1 MQIRDLYLQKRQISQ
16 RLKRE
21 LFNFTCELA
30 QCRAG
35 ETFIVIVDGVEW
47 VATVPRRTKPDDIVS
62 MTFSAVV
69 EGTEVHRS
77 LVGMLGSGAKEE
89 SLKRYIREGLALQT
103 SEYKEQVRDMSH
115 DAALSFIL
123 EQVRRTTPA
132 EGQIGCV
139 DNMTYHWP
147 MRPWTRLYEVIKNAA
162 ALPPA
167 AVELGLPGS
176 QHTARSAALSE
187 HAASSFPLH
196 LRAASVITSQA
207 ASAADRTMTTSEEP
221 VHRGFG
227 VCNETRKR
235 KRAPNM
241 TWLEVDD
248 EEEQQR
254 EADGGHTYT
263 EDAAPWYPCTA
274 GHKEGGDSATA
285 QLPLPAPEDAR
296 GGEAAALPSP
306 SAAGPAAMPG
316 PRHTA
321 GHQEGGDSATAQL
334 PLPAPEDA
342 RGGEA
347 AALPSPSAA
356 GPAAMPGP
364 RHTAGHQVHRVTHH
378 GSSTMG
384 WRASAGDGTQEG
396 GDSATAQLPLPAPE
410 DARGGEAAALP
421 SPSAAGP
428 AAMPGPRHTA
438 GHQVH
443 RVTHHGSSTM
453 GWRASA
459 GDGTQEGGDSATA
472 QLPLPAP
479 EDARGGEAAALPS
492 PSAAGPAAMPGPRH
506 TAGHQ

>member
-1 MQIRDLYLQKRQISQ
+1 
-16 RLKRE
+16 
-21 LFNFTCELA
+21 
-30 QCRAG
+30 
-35 ETFIVIVDGVEW
+35 
-47 VATVPRRTKPDDIVS
+47 

-147 MRPWTRLYEVIKNAA
+147 MRPWTRLYE
-162 ALPPA
+162 
-167 AVELGLPGS
+167 
-176 QHTARSAALSE
+176 
-187 HAASSFPLH
+187 
-196 LRAASVITSQA
+196 A
-207 ASAADRTMTTSEEP
+207 ASAADRTMTT
-221 VHRGFG
+221 
-227 VCNETRKR
+227 
-235 KRAPNM
+235 
-241 TWLEVDD
+241 
-248 EEEQQR
+248 
-254 EADGGHTYT
+254 
-263 EDAAPWYPCTA
+263 
-274 GHKEGGDSATA
+274 EGGDSATA

-334 PLPAPEDA
+334 PPPAPEDA

-364 RHTAGHQVHRVTHH
+364 RHTAGHQVGVLGCTCLLRLAP
-378 GSSTMG
+378 
-384 WRASAGDGTQEG
+384 W
-396 GDSATAQLPLPAPE
+396 TAACLA
-410 DARGGEAAALP
+410 DDT
-421 SPSAAGP
+421 
-428 AAMPGPRHTA
+428 RHA
-438 GHQVH
+438 I
-443 RVTHHGSSTM
+443 
-453 GWRASA
+453 
-459 GDGTQEGGDSATA
+459 
-472 QLPLPAP
+472 
-479 EDARGGEAAALPS
+479 
-492 PSAAGPAAMPGPRH
+492 
-506 TAGHQ
+506 